1 MFRCSTTHKFWTSYV
16 KSWRSINTN
25 VYTSHSWQ
33 LFFMMSFVAHC
44 SWRWNDVLVRLPCN
58 GMGLG
63 PTLFVR
69 LVSCECISFGLVV
82 CYSHPKTVCEL
93 TYKSRS
99 MSRLTTLYHIKV
111 KSLDG
116 VHTYQTV
123 SLSENVSAY
132 HFRLRIKHSTHK
144 H

>member
-1 MFRCSTTHKFWTSYV
+1 MLYNSQILDKLCKELKIDKHKRLYLT
-16 KSWRSINTN
+16 
-25 VYTSHSWQ
+25 Q
-33 LFFMMSFVAHC
+33 LTVVFY
-44 SWRWNDVLVRLPCN
+44 DVICGSLLTCN
-58 GMGLG
+58 GVGLG

-99 MSRLTTLYHIKV
+99 TSRLTTLKHIKV